1 MGLLDKSNK
10 SKLIRSYRGHNFEI
24 VNLECE
30 AVDIKD
36 MDDDL
41 FIQMFNRYPLETF
54 IENNIPGYDIV
65 YGSHRFNM
73 ISCLRMVDGTNAQV
87 HSRVMTH
94 DYHFTVRGGGFEFY
108 VGIDEGGAECDY

>member
-1 MGLLDKSNK
+1 MGLLDKRNK
-10 SKLIRSYRGHNFEI
+10 SKLIRSYRGYNLEI
-24 VNLECE
+24 VNLKCE
-30 AVDIKD
+30 AMGIKD

-65 YGSHRFNM
+65 YDKHRFHM
-73 ISCLRMVDGTNAQV
+73 ISCLQMVDGTNAQV
-87 HSRVMTH
+87 HSRVMIH
-94 DYHFTVRGGGFEFY
+94 DYHFTFSGGGFEFY

>member
-1 MGLLDKSNK
+1 MGLLDKRNK
-10 SKLIRSYRGHNFEI
+10 SKLIRSYRGYNLEI

-30 AVDIKD
+30 AMGTKD

-65 YGSHRFNM
+65 YDKHRLNM
-73 ISCLRMVDGTNAQV
+73 ICYLRMDNGAYAQV
-87 HSRVMTH
+87 HSKVMTH

>member
-10 SKLIRSYRGHNFEI
+10 SKLIRRYRGYNLEI

-30 AVDIKD
+30 AVGTKD

-41 FIQMFNRYPLETF
+41 FIQMFNRYPLEAF

-65 YGSHRFNM
+65 YDSHRFYM
-73 ISCLRMVDGTNAQV
+73 IHCLRMVDGTNAQV

-94 DYHFTVRGGGFEFY
+94 DYHFTVRGEDLCFMWG
-108 VGIDEGGAECDY
+108 